1 MKYQKGSV
9 ALVAVLVVLV
19 VIVGVGGGYY
29 VAMNPSLLQRDA
41 NNVENTEEQATP
53 EDRNVNNG
61 TAGVSQKSSIEWRFA
76 GAGEEDNIPYTNV
89 TVVINNIPYEVG
101 KFQGSCSEIGASGG
115 VDGTGLLAGELS
127 GAQCWFA
134 GGGDEV
140 GVFAHE
146 DGGFDIMVGGL
157 SEGIEGGAFFRGDFE
172 IRQSVQY

>member
-1 MKYQKGSV
+1 MKYQKGSA
-9 ALVAVLVVLV
+9 ALVGVLVVLV
-19 VIVGVGGGYY
+19 VILGVGGGYY
-29 VAMNPSLLQRDA
+29 IAMNPSLLQREA
-41 NNVENTEEQATP
+41 NNSEDTEEQTTQ
-53 EDRNVNNG
+53 EERDVNNA
-61 TAGVSQKSSIEWRFA
+61 AGASQKSSIEWRFA
-76 GAGEEDNIPYTNV
+76 GAGEVDNVPYTNV
-89 TVVINNIPYEVG
+89 TVIINSIPYEVG

-172 IRQSVQY
+172 VRQSVQY